1 MAPITPLESMREIV
15 QLVLIDMSLLL
26 GVKPVRMG
34 NKFNGH
40 AILEVAP
47 LLSGIVICIQP
58 ALLILLSP
66 RRKPKHRHTSEF
78 FQITETLSAVLDNA
92 PLHPG
97 TSASGLV
104 QNRKYLVFQTGVG
117 NDRIRS
123 LQNSSGL

>member
-1 MAPITPLESMREIV
+1 MVPITPLEGMPEIV
-15 QLVLIDMSLLL
+15 PLILVDMSLLL

-40 AILEVAP
+40 AILKVASR
-47 LLSGIVICIQP
+47 LLGIVICMQP
-58 ALLILLSP
+58 ALLFLSP
-66 RRKPKHRHTSEF
+66 RHEPKHRHASEVF
-78 FQITETLSAVLDNA
+78 SDHRNAVRR
-92 PLHPG
+92 PRQR

-123 LQNSSGL
+123 LQKSSGL